1 MSEIVLH
8 NYWRSSTSYRVRIA
22 LEMKGIAYR
31 YVPHHLRHGDHLEAS
46 YLSVNPQGLVP
57 ALIWSDGALITQSLA
72 IIEFLDE
79 ISPEPPLL
87 PKDASG
93 RARVRMLAQ
102 TIACDIHP
110 VNNLRVL
117 TSLRT
122 VFGAGDQDVANWF
135 RHWVNEGFGPFEKIL
150 ASSPQTGT
158 FCHGDT
164 PGLADICLVAQ
175 VVNNARFN
183 VDMTPFPTI
192 AKIHAACMAL
202 PAFQKAAPKNQPD
215 AELI

>member
-1 MSEIVLH
+1 MSDIVLH
-8 NYWRSSTSYRVRIA
+8 NYYRSSTSYRVRIA
-22 LEMKGIAYR
+22 LEMKGLTYQ
-31 YVPHHLRHGDHLEAS
+31 YVPHHLRHGEHLEPA

-57 ALIWSDGALITQSLA
+57 ALVLGDGTLLTQSLA

-79 ISPEPPLL
+79 TRPEPPLL
-87 PKDASG
+87 PQDALG

-102 TIACDIHP
+102 MIACDIHP

-122 VFGAGDQDVANWF
+122 LFGAGDEDVVNWF
-135 RHWVNEGFGPFEKIL
+135 RHWVNEGFQPLEKIL
-150 ASSPQTGT
+150 ASSPETGT

-175 VVNNARFN
+175 VTSNARFG
-183 VDMTPFPTI
+183 VDMTPYPTI
-192 AKIHAACMAL
+192 TRIHAACMAL
-202 PAFQKAAPKNQPD
+202 PAFQKAAPENQID
-215 AELI
+215 AE